1 MNGQKRFIASLKKFL
16 PPPSGVEPP
25 KTAAKEEGW
34 TEFKI
39 RQLEARQ
46 QWLQRLLFLI
56 VVTLLAET
64 LGTENVKKLLA
75 LIP

>member
-1 MNGQKRFIASLKKFL
+1 MDGQKRFIASLKKFL
-16 PPPSGVEPP
+16 PPPAEVEPP
-25 KTAAKEEGW
+25 KAVAKEEVW

-39 RQLEARQ
+39 RQLETRQ

-75 LIP
+75 FIP

>member
-1 MNGQKRFIASLKKFL
+1 MDGQKRFITSLKKFL
-16 PPPSGVEPP
+16 PPPSETEPP
-25 KTAAKEEGW
+25 KETAKEEGW

-39 RQLEARQ
+39 RQIEARQ
-46 QWLQRLLFLI
+46 QWLQRLLLLI

-64 LGTENVKKLLA
+64 LGAENVKKLLA

>member
-1 MNGQKRFIASLKKFL
+1 
-16 PPPSGVEPP
+16 VEPP
-25 KTAAKEEGW
+25 KEITKEEGW

-39 RQLEARQ
+39 RQIEARQ

-56 VVTLLAET
+56 VVSLLAET
-64 LGTENVKKLLA
+64 LGSENVKKLLA

>member
-1 MNGQKRFIASLKKFL
+1 MDGQKRFIASLKKFL
-16 PPPSGVEPP
+16 PPAAGVEPP
-25 KTAAKEEGW
+25 RAAAKEEDW

-64 LGTENVKKLLA
+64 LGAENVKKLLA